1 MNVAPESLGRS
12 NDFGSP
18 VSVIAV
24 AGISATVECPV
35 PVARWQSVQEHMNIE
50 AIRPLMDIS
59 MSPQAHLAVAVTLGR
74 LELLMAEGWH
84 VPHASASVTILPLSA
99 TVARVR
105 AGQKGKAWRS
115 IRPIRCTRSD

>member
-1 MNVAPESLGRS
+1 
-12 NDFGSP
+12 
-18 VSVIAV
+18 VIAA

-50 AIRPLMDIS
+50 AIRPLTDMV
-59 MSPQAHLAVAVTLGR
+59 MLPQAHLAVAVTVGR

-84 VPHASASVTILPLSA
+84 APLGLASVTILPLAA

-105 AGQKGKAWRS
+105 PGQKGKAWRS
-115 IRPIRCTRSD
+115 IRAIRCTPND